1 MIGDNMKEYEANKE
15 AYKMIIK
22 MRIQESNV
30 DYAAWHLLNRVSI
43 RLEKRAVEIVK
54 NIQEG

>member
-1 MIGDNMKEYEANKE
+1 MKEYEANKE